1 MVVIGLTG
9 NLGAGKT
16 TVAQMFERLGAEII
30 DADEIAHELLVEH
43 GPCRKKICEIFPCV
57 VGADGVIDRKKLAGE
72 VFKDEKKLKDL
83 EDILH
88 PAVGKRIKQVLQ
100 FLRLQ
105 KKVEVVV
112 LDIPLLFEA
121 GIDHQTDVVIVVKAD
136 REQQIGRVVKARGM
150 TRSAAVARL
159 RRQMPQKEKLKRAD
173 FILDNRFSKAETR
186 TQVRQIWEGLVRV

>member
-30 DADEIAHELLVEH
+30 DADEIAHELLIER

-57 VGADGVIDRKKLAGE
+57 VKADGVIDRKKLASE
-72 VFKDEKKLKDL
+72 VFKDDKKLKDL
-83 EDILH
+83 EGILH
-88 PAVGKRIKQVLQ
+88 PAVGKRIKQILQ
-100 FLRLQ
+100 FLRSQ

-121 GIDHQTDVVIVVKAD
+121 GIDHQADVVIVVKAD
-136 REQQIGRVVKARGM
+136 REQQIRRVVKARGM

-186 TQVRQIWEGLVRV
+186 AQVRQIWEGLVRV